1 MIEILVNG
9 KQQPVE
15 EGTSLAALL
24 DSLGL
29 ARDRVAVERNR
40 ELVRRGEWGAVELR
54 AADRLEIVSFVGG
67 G

>member
-1 MIEILVNG
+1 MIEVLVNG
-9 KQQPVE
+9 RQQPVQ

-24 DSLGL
+24 ESLGL

-40 ELVRRGEWGAVELR
+40 ELVRRGEWEAVELH
-54 AADRLEIVSFVGG
+54 AADRLEIVTFVGG